1 MEELTYKKFLYAMNQ
16 IAEKVKI
23 YGNNSIFGIPR
34 GGLVPAVYLSHLTGL
49 PLVDFIEKEDK
60 PLIIDDI
67 IDSGKTLE
75 PYYKEGYTI
84 ASIYYHKQSVF
95 EPVIWVYEKKDD
107 WIKFPW
113 ETNETTKSKSLE

>member
-1 MEELTYKKFLYAMNQ
+1 MEELTYEKFLYAINQ

-23 YGNNSIFGIPR
+23 CGNKSIYGIPR

-49 PLVDFIEKEDK
+49 PLVEVIEEEDK
-60 PLIIDDI
+60 PVIIDDI
-67 IDSGKTLE
+67 IDTGKTLE
-75 PYYKEGYTI
+75 PYYNEGYTI

-95 EPVIWVYEKKDD
+95 EPVIWVYEKKED

-113 ETNETTKSKSLE
+113 ETNATTKSKSLE